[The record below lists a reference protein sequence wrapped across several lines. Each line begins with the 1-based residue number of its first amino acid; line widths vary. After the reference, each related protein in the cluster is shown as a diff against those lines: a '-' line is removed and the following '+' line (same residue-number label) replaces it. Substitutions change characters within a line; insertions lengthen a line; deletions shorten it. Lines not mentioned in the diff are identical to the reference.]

1 MAINART
8 ASLRSSALLVIVAST
23 ATLSGCFSFGP
34 GELDPADFPVGLDE
48 VQSATLQI
56 TAQGEFYEPRTSEP
70 LVSGWYGSG
79 FIISRSG
86 LAITNN
92 HVAAG
97 ATSFEIRP
105 GGGTGPAIN
114 AEVVS
119 TSECLDLAVIQLP
132 AGDDYPFMAWRQ
144 DDIAPPL
151 EVYSAGFPNG
161 TPTFTLT
168 GGIVSTANQS
178 LEFDWASVDA
188 AIEHDARI
196 RGGNSGG
203 PLIDQ
208 NGRIV
213 GVNYAG
219 DNFQDYNY
227 AIAREQVL
235 SVLDD
240 LIAGENVL
248 SLGIN
253 GRALPLDEETGGAIG
268 IWVQSVQ
275 PGSPAEAAGI
285 RAADVLIELDGIQLS
300 QSGTMQEYCEV
311 LQARGAD
318 AALDAFVVRPLTG
331 EVLTGQING
340 APLVSDGGGG
350 PIGPRDPGVGSFVE
364 ITDDTGA
371 MVMEVP
377 DTWTDIIGAGFTD
390 DDGSIWDTLVAA
402 PDFDAFVNDQAP
414 GAIFIANPNF
424 AGADPA
430 AYLAIPQAQYA
441 SLCAAAGTGDY
452 TDGIYTGMYGVW
464 EECST
469 GAVYYFVAAN
479 ADDGSHFVRLSVT
492 MISEFDASTALERI
506 LNTFVATY

>member
-1 MAINART
+1 VAV
-8 ASLRSSALLVIVAST
+8 SSRVSSRRIVAVSAVVACTT
-23 ATLSGCFSFGP
+23 ALSGCFGLGP
-34 GELDPADFPVGLDE
+34 TDLDPADFPVGLDE
-48 VQSATLQI
+48 AQSATLQI
-56 TAQGEFYEPRTSEP
+56 TAQGEFYEPGTSEP
-70 LVSGWYGSG
+70 LDSGWYGSG
-79 FIISRSG
+79 FIISRTG
-86 LAITNN
+86 LAVTNN

-97 ATSFEIRP
+97 ASSFEIRP
-105 GGGTGPAIN
+105 GGGEGPAIN
-114 AEVVS
+114 ADVVS

-132 AGDDYPFMAWRQ
+132 PGNDYPFMTWRQ
-144 DDIAPPL
+144 GDIAPPL

-203 PLIDQ
+203 PLIDED
-208 NGRIV
+208 GRVV

-219 DNFQDYNY
+219 NDLQDYNY

-240 LIAGENVL
+240 LIAGDNVL

-253 GRALPLDEETGGAIG
+253 GRALPLDQETGGAIG

-285 RAADVLIELDGIQLS
+285 QGADVLIELDGIQLA

-311 LQARGAD
+311 LQSRGTD
-318 AALDAFVVRPLTG
+318 TALDALVVRPLTG
-331 EVLTGQING
+331 ETLTGQING

-350 PIGPRDPGVGSFVE
+350 PIDNVGTFVE
-364 ITDDTGA
+364 ITDDTGI
-371 MVMEVP
+371 MTMDVP
-377 DTWTDIIGAGFTD
+377 ESWTDVIGAGFTD
-390 DDGSIWDTLVAA
+390 DDGSTWDTLVAS
-402 PDFDAFVNDQAP
+402 PNFDAFVNDQEP
-414 GAIFIANPNF
+414 GAIFIANPNY

-430 AYLAIPQAQYA
+430 TYLAIPQEQYGSVCA
-441 SLCAAAGTGDY
+441 SSSTGDY
-452 TDGIYTGMYGVW
+452 TDGFYTGLYGVW
-464 EECST
+464 EECET

-492 MISEFDASTALERI
+492 MLTEYDASTVLERI
-506 LNTFVATY
+506 LSTFVARY